1 MKYTIISE
9 LSAGSFGIIYEVLV
23 EHEEDGKT
31 VSTTKCVL
39 KELTKIDTLSKERF
53 EREVKVLS
61 ELCHPN
67 IVNILYWNVGGD
79 APRFLPYYIM
89 EFLQGGSL
97 KGYMDEKFNNDINF
111 VFEPTWAINT
121 IMLPIC
127 NALALTHSSQVYH
140 RDLKPDNI
148 MFIDKTRSG
157 IKIADWGLVK
167 GDAIDRSSLE
177 LTAVTSDGQIGGT
190 PGYCSPEQ
198 WFVYNKDEIDGRTD
212 IYSLGIIFY
221 EMLTR
226 RRPSP
231 YDISDPRTL
240 ETKQQHQLQ
249 TSQSFISKQKS
260 IDLPSKF
267 NPKVT
272 NELDNCILK
281 MINVNPNKR
290 HNSVWDL
297 ITDLDIMK

>member
-1 MKYTIISE
+1 MKYTLIRE

-61 ELCHPN
+61 ELNHPN

-97 KGYMDEKFNNDINF
+97 KEYMDEKFNSDTSF

-127 NALALTHSSQVYH
+127 NALA
-140 RDLKPDNI
+140 
-148 MFIDKTRSG
+148 
-157 IKIADWGLVK
+157 
-167 GDAIDRSSLE
+167 
-177 LTAVTSDGQIGGT
+177 
-190 PGYCSPEQ
+190 
-198 WFVYNKDEIDGRTD
+198 
-212 IYSLGIIFY
+212 
-221 EMLTR
+221 
-226 RRPSP
+226 
-231 YDISDPRTL
+231 
-240 ETKQQHQLQ
+240 
-249 TSQSFISKQKS
+249 
-260 IDLPSKF
+260 
-267 NPKVT
+267 
-272 NELDNCILK
+272 
-281 MINVNPNKR
+281 
-290 HNSVWDL
+290 
-297 ITDLDIMK
+297 

>member
-1 MKYTIISE
+1 
-9 LSAGSFGIIYEVLV
+9 
-23 EHEEDGKT
+23 
-31 VSTTKCVL
+31 L

-61 ELCHPN
+61 ELHHPN

-97 KGYMDEKFNNDINF
+97 KEFMGEKFNSDTNF
-111 VFEPTWAINT
+111 VFEPTWAINM
-121 IMLPIC
+121 IVLPIC
-127 NALALTHSSQVYH
+127 NALALAHGSQVYH

-148 MFIDKTRSG
+148 MFIDTTRSG

-177 LTAVTSDGQIGGT
+177 LTAVASDGQIGGT

-212 IYSLGIIFY
+212 IYSLGIILY

-231 YDISDPRTL
+231 YDINDPRTL

-249 TSQSFISKQKS
+249 SSEPSVSRQKL
-260 IDLPSKF
+260 IDPPSKF

-272 NELDNCILK
+272 RELDNCILK
-281 MINVNPNKR
+281 MINVDPSKR
-290 HNSVWDL
+290 HSSVWDL
-297 ITDLDIMK
+297 MTDLDMMK